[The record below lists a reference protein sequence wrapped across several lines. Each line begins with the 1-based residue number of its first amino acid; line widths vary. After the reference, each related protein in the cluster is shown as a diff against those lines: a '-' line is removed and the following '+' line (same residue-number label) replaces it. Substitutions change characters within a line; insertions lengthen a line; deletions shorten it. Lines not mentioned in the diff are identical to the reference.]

1 MGVWKI
7 HRKMVACHECE
18 RSCTGNGMDRLI
30 RIEGKIKRKRGVMGE
45 NRNRRNKRRSRNS
58 LGNRMALIGITV
70 VVGSLAV
77 VVHIGGT
84 SLRER
89 DLEYQAREQALEKTL
104 AKEEARAAELEEYR
118 VYVQTKQYIEKVA
131 KEKLGLVNKDEIL
144 FKADESN

>member
-1 MGVWKI
+1 
-7 HRKMVACHECE
+7 
-18 RSCTGNGMDRLI
+18 
-30 RIEGKIKRKRGVMGE
+30 MGE

-118 VYVQTKQYIEKVA
+118 VYVQTKLYHVTAFYPKQKYLQCIHPLRLKIHESFYHLHTRILLPVA
-131 KEKLGLVNKDEIL
+131 AFLSLVHNYLSSIVLK
-144 FKADESN
+144 

>member
-1 MGVWKI
+1 
-7 HRKMVACHECE
+7 
-18 RSCTGNGMDRLI
+18 
-30 RIEGKIKRKRGVMGE
+30 MGE

-104 AKEEARAAELEEYR
+104 AKEEARAAELEEY
-118 VYVQTKQYIEKVA
+118 IEKVA